1 MLTKASH
8 RKKILI
14 IPFCLLVLLAAV
26 DWILTVSVY
35 NRYFGAR
42 VETYEPTK
50 QRVEFFDGLERTRYT
65 FPSDR
70 GQLLTGYLYTA
81 GADPRGIIII
91 AGGYGA
97 GHSNYI
103 QCADYFAKH
112 GYAVFAFDNTGCDE
126 SGGDSMIG
134 MPQGVIDLEYAISF
148 VEQSGNLPSLPIGLF
163 GHSWGGYSVCAVLAS
178 HPEIKAVI
186 SCAGYNRSESMFIA
200 EGRTIAGPAVYLTLP
215 FLKLHELIQFGK
227 YASLT
232 AEDGF
237 AASDARVMIVQSADD
252 DTVLPEFGYDIYY
265 RNHRD
270 DPRFSFLCLEG
281 RGHRFFNISTPY
293 YEEANASLEQWR
305 DSLDY
310 DYNDPANAGR
320 FAADQAE
327 YIHQNVNIKAL
338 WQNRLDTDLFD
349 RFLAFYDQS
358 LS

>member
-1 MLTKASH
+1 MRAKAPR
-8 RKKILI
+8 RKTILI
-14 IPFCLLVLLAAV
+14 VLACVLAVLAAA
-26 DWILTVSVY
+26 DWILTVMVY
-35 NRYFGAR
+35 KRYFGTR

-50 QRVEFFDGLERTRYT
+50 QRIEYFDGLKRTRYS
-65 FPSDR
+65 FPSDK

-81 GADPRGIIII
+81 GGEPRGILII

-103 QCADYFAKH
+103 QCADYFAKN

-126 SGGDSMIG
+126 SGGDSLVG

-148 VEQSGNLPSLPIGLF
+148 VEQSGNFPPLPIGLF

-178 HPEIKAVI
+178 HPEVKAVI
-186 SCAGYNRSESMFIA
+186 ACAGYNRSESLFIS

-215 FLKLHELIQFGK
+215 FLKMHELIRFGK

-252 DTVLPEFGYDIYY
+252 DTVLPEFGYNIYY
-265 RNHRD
+265 RNHRED
-270 DPRFSFLCLEG
+270 SRFTFFLLED
-281 RGHRFFNISTPY
+281 RGHRFFNVSTPY
-293 YEEANASLEQWR
+293 YEEASEALDQWR
-305 DSLDY
+305 KTLDY
-310 DYNDPANAGR
+310 DYSAPANADR

-327 YIHQNVNIKAL
+327 YIHQNVDMKAL
-338 WQNRLDTDLFD
+338 WQNRLDTDLFG
-349 RFLAFYDQS
+349 RFLAFYNQN
-358 LS
+358 LQ